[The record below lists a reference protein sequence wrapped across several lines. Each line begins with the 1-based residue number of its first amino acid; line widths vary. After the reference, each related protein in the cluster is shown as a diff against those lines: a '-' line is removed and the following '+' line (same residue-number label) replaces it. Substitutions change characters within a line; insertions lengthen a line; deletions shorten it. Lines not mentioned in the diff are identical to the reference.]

1 MRIFLNGGG
10 DGEKCILVYNKL
22 NEIIDHTKPIL
33 YIPIAME
40 KEKYN
45 GCKQWIDA
53 ELKEIEVPYIEMV
66 TSGEELVNKDLYD
79 YSAVFIGGG
88 NTYKLLYELKQSNS
102 FEKINDYIRNNGIVF
117 GGSAGAIIFGYDLES
132 CLCDDENEVRLQDT
146 KGFDVLNGVSIL
158 CHYTNRSEE
167 KIKYNT
173 DYLLKLSPRRK
184 VVALPEEDTIF
195 INDDDI
201 EIIGSKDYYLFEDGT
216 YKKNINLNTYKN
228 IELLIIQEKL
238 GNIVRSID
246 IVVGGLSHRMYKVVT
261 DKEVYAVK
269 ELNAGVM
276 KRPDAYDNFIFSEK
290 VTDIAKQNS
299 IDAVG
304 AIKLQNDIMKQI
316 NNQYFMVFNWL
327 DGKILK
333 AEEINKIHCEIIGK
347 VLAEIH
353 NTDFN
358 EIEDKSRKKFEV
370 EEFKWDKYIDI
381 AEEQN
386 KKYSNLLKENIKNL
400 HTINNKSNEALKY
413 ANSNLIISHTDL
425 DRKNVMWQGDK
436 PFIIDWEASGY
447 INPTIELIQV
457 AWYWAGGDIENIDYE
472 KFETVVNAYKK
483 YSNIEIDKNVEKLIY
498 ADIYNG
504 LAWLNYNLKRS
515 LCIENEYEIDEIE
528 LAENEVI
535 QSIGEINYN
544 ISQIDNML
552 KILKK

>member
-1 MRIFLNGGG
+1 
-10 DGEKCILVYNKL
+10 
-22 NEIIDHTKPIL
+22 
-33 YIPIAME
+33 
-40 KEKYN
+40 
-45 GCKQWIDA
+45 
-53 ELKEIEVPYIEMV
+53 
-66 TSGEELVNKDLYD
+66 
-79 YSAVFIGGG
+79 
-88 NTYKLLYELKQSNS
+88 
-102 FEKINDYIRNNGIVF
+102 
-117 GGSAGAIIFGYDLES
+117 
-132 CLCDDENEVRLQDT
+132 
-146 KGFDVLNGVSIL
+146 
-158 CHYTNRSEE
+158 
-167 KIKYNT
+167 
-173 DYLLKLSPRRK
+173 
-184 VVALPEEDTIF
+184 
-195 INDDDI
+195 
-201 EIIGSKDYYLFEDGT
+201 
-216 YKKNINLNTYKN
+216 
-228 IELLIIQEKL
+228 
-238 GNIVRSID
+238 
-246 IVVGGLSHRMYKVVT
+246 MYKVVT